1 MVRLWRIAVLPMV
14 LLLSVST
21 AGACPLCNAPGLSLS
36 EYVAQS
42 DVAVLGRLISNR
54 KPAADFNG
62 ETVFEIRELVKV
74 APAPSMPLVK
84 SDRVTLP
91 RYREGQEGSVF
102 LLLGRS
108 GPKIDWSETLDM
120 TPAGFEYLR
129 HAPPTSVEWPERLRY
144 FVRFLE
150 HEDPLI
156 AQDAYCEFA
165 HAPYEAVV
173 AIRSHLSREKIR
185 KWISNPKTVS
195 IRQGLFGL
203 LIGLCGDESDA
214 KQLEEMIRINTVQER
229 LGVDGLISGYVLL
242 TGTGGL
248 KLVDDIKLRNG
259 ETPFLE
265 TMAALSAL
273 RFFWTYSPETVGR
286 ERLKESMRLLLDRPD
301 YFELVL
307 ADLARWKDWTIQDR
321 IVALY
326 GTEGVFQ
333 ESGTRKAIIKF
344 LLVCARDVPKP
355 EDREESPLPEHVRKA
370 RLHLE
375 TLRAKDP
382 RLVAQTERFFEPQ

>member
-1 MVRLWRIAVLPMV
+1 MVRLWWMAGLSVV
-14 LLLSVST
+14 LLLTVST

-36 EYVAQS
+36 EFVAQS
-42 DVAVLGRLISNR
+42 DVAVLGQRLSAR
-54 KPAADFNG
+54 KPEADFNG
-62 ETVFEIRELVKV
+62 ETVFEARELIKV
-74 APAPSMPLVK
+74 APPPSLPLAK
-84 SDRVTLP
+84 RDRITLP
-91 RYREGQEGSVF
+91 RYREGNPEALF
-102 LLLGRS
+102 LLLGQK
-108 GPKIDWSETLDM
+108 GPKIDWSEALDM
-120 TPAGFEYLR
+120 TPAGYEYLR
-129 HAPPTSVEWPERLRY
+129 QAPPTSVEWPERLRY

-156 AQDAYCEFA
+156 AQDAYTEFA

-173 AIRSHLSREKIR
+173 AIRLHLPRERIR
-185 KWISNPKTVS
+185 QWVSNPKTVS
-195 IRQGLFGL
+195 IRLGLFGL
-203 LIGLCGDESDA
+203 LIGLCGEKSDA
-214 KQLEEMIRINTVQER
+214 EQLEKMIRINSVQER

-242 TGTGGL
+242 TGTDGL
-248 KLVDDIKLRNG
+248 KLVDDIKLRNA
-259 ETPFLE
+259 EAPFLE

-307 ADLARWKDWTIQDR
+307 ADLARWKDWSIQDR

-355 EDREESPLPEHVRKA
+355 DERGENPQPEHARKA